1 MASDKAF
8 APSTARHISTFHI
21 FFEAIALATFIPEFR
36 CIMEENECSRA
47 SSWSRISGSLNAILG
62 PTHMDVARGRLL
74 LGITAL
80 RFFGVFRHWKQM
92 WISKTF
98 RQSEREEIENRE
110 FLSTRNVKASELS
123 IRQAMLL
130 RRRARRKQ
138 KQEVCRFCCCCCCC
152 VSAC

>member
-1 MASDKAF
+1 MSDKAF

-36 CIMEENECSRA
+36 RVMGENEYSRA
-47 SSWSRISGSLNAILG
+47 SSWSRISSSLDAILG

-80 RFFGVFRHWKQM
+80 RFFGVVRHWKQM

-130 RRRARRKQ
+130 RKRAKRKQ
-138 KQEVCRFCCCCCCC
+138 KQDVCHFCCAYEYVCL
-152 VSAC
+152 SI